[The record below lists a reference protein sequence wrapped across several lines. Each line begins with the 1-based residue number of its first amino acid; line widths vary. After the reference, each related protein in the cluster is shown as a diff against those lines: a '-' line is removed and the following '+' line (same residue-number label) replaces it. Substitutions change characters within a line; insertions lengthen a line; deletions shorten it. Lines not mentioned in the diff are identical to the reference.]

1 MQVIYIEYFRVCSR
15 QVGWFNG
22 GLFDDDAA
30 LPLEKADIDT
40 VLAASNLNW
49 SEIDGRFSARCS
61 SAVSIPTG
69 IDGGSVWGSG
79 RARYSVAR

>member
-40 VLAASNLNW
+40 VLAASNL
-49 SEIDGRFSARCS
+49 G
-61 SAVSIPTG
+61 V
-69 IDGGSVWGSG
+69 
-79 RARYSVAR
+79 VA